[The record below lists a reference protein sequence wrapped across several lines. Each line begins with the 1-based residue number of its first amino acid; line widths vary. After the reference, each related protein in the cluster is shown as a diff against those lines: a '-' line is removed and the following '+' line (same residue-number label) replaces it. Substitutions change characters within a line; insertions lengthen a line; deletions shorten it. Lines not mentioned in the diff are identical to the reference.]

1 MILVAACALGSDP
14 VTTTAV
20 PVITTALPVT
30 STTTSTTLPPSTTTT
45 LPPTTTTTLN
55 VGDLAD
61 WEVGTVV
68 VDGVELMVAV
78 ADDPGERAQGLMGV
92 DDLGSLA
99 GMLFVYE
106 SDTQGGFWMKDT
118 IIPLDIAFFAADG
131 SLVNLQTMEPCQADP
146 CPLYYPGASYRW
158 ALEAPAGN
166 LQALGPG
173 ATLDVP

>member
-1 MILVAACALGSDP
+1 MMLLVVACAQGSDP

-20 PVITTALPVT
+20 PVT
-30 STTTSTTLPPSTTTT
+30 STTTTSTTIPPTTTT
-45 LPPTTTTTLN
+45 TAPPTTTTTLN
-55 VGDLAD
+55 SGDLAN
-61 WEVGTVV
+61 WEVQKVV
-68 VDGVELMVAV
+68 VDGTELMVAV

-146 CPLYYPGASYRW
+146 CPFYHPGAPYRW
-158 ALEAPAGN
+158 ALETAAGN
-166 LQALGPG
+166 LTALGPG
-173 ATLDVP
+173 ATLVVP

>member
-1 MILVAACALGSDP
+1 MMLLMVACAQGSDP

-20 PVITTALPVT
+20 PVT
-30 STTTSTTLPPSTTTT
+30 STTTTTTIPPTTTT
-45 LPPTTTTTLN
+45 TTAPPTTTTTLDQ
-55 VGDLAD
+55 GDLTN
-61 WEVGTVV
+61 WEMKKVV

-78 ADDPGERAQGLMGV
+78 ADDPDEQARGLMGV

-131 SLVNLQTMEPCQADP
+131 SLVNLQTMEPCPADP

-158 ALEAPAGN
+158 ALETPSGN
-166 LQALGPG
+166 LEALGPG
-173 ATLDVP
+173 ATLVVP